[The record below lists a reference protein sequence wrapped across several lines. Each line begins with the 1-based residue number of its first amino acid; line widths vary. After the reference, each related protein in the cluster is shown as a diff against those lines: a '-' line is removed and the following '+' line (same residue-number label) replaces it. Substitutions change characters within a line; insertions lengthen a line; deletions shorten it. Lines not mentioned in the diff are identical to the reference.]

1 VTVPWMNGDTA
12 FAVAVVQVLGLC
24 LFPAG
29 LTEVA
34 RDACYVAPT
43 RVHLLVQRRWWVAS
57 FARWC

>member
-1 VTVPWMNGDTA
+1 MNGDTA

-34 RDACYVAPT
+34 RDACYAAPT
-43 RVHLLVQRRWWVAS
+43 RVHLLVQRRCWVAS
-57 FARWC
+57 FGRWC